1 MCAIIKS
8 MRLKHA
14 NSKELLQKIE
24 NLYNTSFPKEEKK
37 PFTLIVEKQKRKTV
51 DILSIEYKKNFCG
64 LMILALNKD
73 NILLD
78 YFAID
83 TLFQSQGLGS
93 KAIKLLYKKYE
104 NKNIIVEIES
114 TKINSNNLIQ
124 REKRKKFYLKNNFKS
139 LNFNVN
145 LFNVEMEMLSNN
157 TNITYKE
164 YIEIY
169 KNIYG
174 DEIIKNISLI
184 TNNSS
189 LKDN

>member
-37 PFTLIVEKQKRKTV
+37 PFTLIVEKQKRKKV

-104 NKNIIVEIES
+104 NKNIIIEIES

-174 DEIIKNISLI
+174 NEIIKNISLI

>member
-1 MCAIIKS
+1 

-14 NSKELLQKIE
+14 NTKELLQKIE

-37 PFTLIVEKQKRKTV
+37 PFSLIIEKQKNKKV
-51 DILSIEYKKNFCG
+51 DILSIEDKKEFYG

-114 TKINSNNLIQ
+114 TKINSSNLIQ

-139 LNFNVN
+139 LKFNVN

-174 DEIIKNISLI
+174 NEIIKNISLI

>member
-1 MCAIIKS
+1 

-37 PFTLIVEKQKRKTV
+37 PFTLIVEKQKRKKV

-124 REKRKKFYLKNNFKS
+124 REKRKKFYLKNNFKN

-174 DEIIKNISLI
+174 DEIIKNISPI